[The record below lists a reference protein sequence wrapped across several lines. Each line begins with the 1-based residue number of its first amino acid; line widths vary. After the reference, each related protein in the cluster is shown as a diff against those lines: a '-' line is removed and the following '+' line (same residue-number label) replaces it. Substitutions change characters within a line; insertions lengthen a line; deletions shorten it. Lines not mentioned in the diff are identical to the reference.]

1 MSKMRTYGQQ
11 VLLYLSADGTNFGFK
26 LGEITSFSHK
36 ATPVVKT
43 HSTLGETGIGSIDVL
58 DNGGT
63 LSFEIDKTD
72 STFVTYFAL
81 MEEHLRG
88 GGQAGKRGKAPYL
101 MIKET
106 ISYPD
111 ESVEVVQYEGVVLH
125 DDEGSV
131 AGRTELYVEKM
142 QGTYKKRRILQATS
156 GDSATSAKAGQTVI
170 TTAMQNLVNLSSN
183 TTTGF
188 EETTNVKYYGGNI

>member
-11 VLLYLSADGTNFGFK
+11 VLLHLSADGSNFGFK

-81 MEEHLRG
+81 MEQHLRG
-88 GGQAGKRGKAPYL
+88 GGIAGRRGKAPYL
-101 MIKET
+101 MIQEKIT
-106 ISYPD
+106 YPD
-111 ESVEVVQYEGVVLH
+111 ESEEEIIYEGVVLH

-142 QGTYKKRRILQATS
+142 QGTYKKRKIIKATS
-156 GDSATSAKAGQTVI
+156 GDSATSANVGHNMI
-170 TTAMQNLVNLSSN
+170 TMAMDNLINLSSN

-188 EETTNVKYYGGNI
+188 GETTKVNYFGGTV